1 MLIMTKIIY
10 WSVFILLVI
19 PKINLI
25 SVGNYNAGLRIDDL
39 IISFLAAIF
48 IINFSFLR
56 KKSIPKPYVRYYL
69 FIIFILFGTLIT
81 SVAYN
86 LGSIIF
92 PLRFLE
98 YFTFFVIGVK
108 LGSKGEYISGMMKF
122 LLYSNILISVLQ
134 FLDIIGGFS
143 TTGYRPSVSDRV
155 IGLCSGPWELGV
167 ILNFLTC
174 YFLGSRSSMNF
185 KYLVFFSSLIIIFLS
200 GSRMSLVAQ
209 VLIMIYYIYKS
220 SSIVGIM
227 KKVIILLPFVLLAV
241 YFFSDSTVASR
252 SGNLFT
258 MDNIT
263 SIPDTYRATVLLN
276 GNPDWSK
283 FGVLGGDDVDASW
296 AIRSLKWI
304 YAVKLY
310 LSNSTFFFTGVG
322 AGTFGNALDGG
333 WLRIFTECGI
343 FGFSVF
349 MLFIMHNTKKSII
362 NKMIFISFSV
372 NMLMIDI
379 FMSYKV
385 MSLML
390 FIFGYI
396 YSDAKNDKSM
406 LYNRT
411 IKFK

>member
-1 MLIMTKIIY
+1 MTKIIY
-10 WSVFILLVI
+10 WATFILLVI

-39 IISFLAAIF
+39 IIAFLAAVF
-48 IINFSFLR
+48 TINFSTMR
-56 KKSIPKPYVRYYL
+56 TKSIPTIYAKYYL
-69 FIIFILFGTLIT
+69 FIIFIFFGTLIT
-81 SVAYN
+81 SAAYS

-92 PLRFLE
+92 PIRFLE
-98 YFTFFVIGVK
+98 YFTFFIIGIK
-108 LGSKGEYISGMMKF
+108 LGRKGIYISGMLGF
-122 LLYSNILISVLQ
+122 LLFANIFISALQ
-134 FLDIIGGFS
+134 FVNIVGGFT
-143 TTGYRPSVSDRV
+143 TTGYRASVSDRV

-174 YFLGSRSSMNF
+174 YFLCIKSKMKL
-185 KYLVFFSSLIIIFLS
+185 KYIVFFSSLLIIFLS

-209 VLIMIYYIYKS
+209 ILIMVYYIHKT
-220 SSIVGIM
+220 SSIVGVI
-227 KKVIILLPFVLLAV
+227 KKALILLPFVFVAS
-241 YFFSDSTVASR
+241 YFFSDSTVATR
-252 SGNLFT
+252 SDNLFT

-263 SIPDTYRATVLLN
+263 SLPETYRDTVLTN
-276 GNPDWSK
+276 GNPDWSN

-310 LSNSTFFFTGVG
+310 LSKTSFFFTGVG

-343 FGFSVF
+343 FGFAA
-349 MLFIMHNTKKSII
+349 FISFIRYNNKISIM
-362 NKMIFISFSV
+362 NKLIFIAFSV

-390 FIFGYI
+390 FLYGYV
-396 YSDAKNDKSM
+396 YSDAKRDNSM
-406 LYNRT
+406 LF
-411 IKFK
+411 IKKLKFKS